1 MSEPS
6 TSITRTRITRTGMVG
21 RLQALWAYR
30 TFVTSMVV
38 RELRA
43 RYMGSLLGGLWALAT
58 PLMLILIYMLVF
70 SEIMR
75 GKVGARG
82 EPLDYGLFLCTGI
95 LIWGYFSE
103 VVTNCQSVFLEYSNL
118 LKKMNFPRI
127 TLPVIVLATATFN
140 FFLVA
145 ILFVVLLLIVGRF
158 PGPAMISFLPLLTI
172 QQGLAVGLGILLG
185 TLHVFFRDVG
195 QAWTVGLTL
204 WFWLTPIVYHIE
216 IIPEKYRALVAL
228 NPLTPLFV
236 SYQNIVL
243 EGAWPEWQ
251 TILYPAVVAVL
262 ILAIGLGV
270 FLRLSGEMV
279 DEL

>member
-1 MSEPS
+1 
-6 TSITRTRITRTGMVG
+6 MVG
-21 RLQALWAYR
+21 RMQALWAYR
-30 TFVTSMVV
+30 TFVTSIVV

-70 SEIMR
+70 SEVMR
-75 GKVGARG
+75 GKVGATG
-82 EPLDYGLFLCTGI
+82 APLDYGLFLCTGI

-103 VVTNCQSVFLEYSNL
+103 VVTNCQTVFLEYSNL

-145 ILFVVLLLIVGRF
+145 ILFVVLLLVVGRF

-243 EGAWPEWQ
+243 EAAWPDWQ
-251 TILYPAVVAVL
+251 TVLYPAIVAVL